1 MLLTGPLQS
10 WGGPGAGI
18 YERRTESMPSMSGII
33 GMIANA
39 LGRKRADPIQDLTQ
53 GAQLAVRADRPG
65 SPMEDYH
72 TLGNVLNAEGKILKH
87 SVPTRRWY
95 LQDAAFLAVFTPPP
109 DGVPAPDV
117 LAALRS
123 PARPLYLG
131 RRSCAPSER
140 VPVCTTGDRDALD
153 VLSTAALLREPETS
167 GELSD
172 VDYFS
177 TGPAPVEHVSAL
189 IEMSASDKD
198 GHRASLRP
206 DAPTTFDPR
215 RLFHMNRRVITEPI
229 RMPISACV
237 GRGSEAVALLY
248 ESLGIEP

>member
-18 YERRTESMPSMSGII
+18 YERRTESMPSMSGVI

-39 LGRKRADPIQDLTQ
+39 LGRKRAEPIDDLAQD
-53 GAQLAVRADRPG
+53 AQLAVRADRPG

-72 TLGNVLNAEGKILKH
+72 TLGNVLNAEGKILPH

-95 LQDAAFLAVFTPPP
+95 LQDAAFLAVFTPPA
-109 DGVPAPDV
+109 GGMPASDV

-131 RRSCAPSER
+131 RRSCVPAER
-140 VPVCTTGDRDALD
+140 VPVCTTGDRNALD
-153 VLSTAALLREPETS
+153 VLSTAALLREPEAS
-167 GELSD
+167 SELSD
-172 VDYFS
+172 IDYFS
-177 TGPAPVEHVSAL
+177 ADSAPAEQVPVLV
-189 IEMSASDKD
+189 EMSASDED

-215 RLFHMNRRVITEPI
+215 RLFHMNRRVVTERI
-229 RMPISACV
+229 RMSRSACA
-237 GRGSEAVALLY
+237 GRGSRAVARLY